1 MPSIRIRGN
10 TLTELV
16 ELDLD
21 EVDAFDNDAYQQRGA
36 AGTDLDRRSHNA
48 ELQNQRRANRRK
60 NAVRGAR
67 RNSERR

>member
-10 TLTELV
+10 TLTELL

-21 EVDAFDNDAYQQRGA
+21 ELDVFDKDGHQQRNA
-36 AGTDLDRRSHNA
+36 AGYDLDRRSYND

>member
-21 EVDAFDNDAYQQRGA
+21 EVDAFDNDAYQQRNA

>member
-10 TLTELV
+10 TLTELL

-21 EVDAFDNDAYQQRGA
+21 ELDAFDNDGYQQRNT
-36 AGTDLDRRSHNA
+36 AGNDLDRRSYND

>member
-21 EVDAFDNDAYQQRGA
+21 EMDAFDNDAYQQRN
-36 AGTDLDRRSHNA
+36 AGTDLDRRSHND